1 MIRTT
6 PAIPFFARYSGRAW
20 ADLRLW
26 FATNTRAPVDK
37 NVASLDNLIK
47 RICIIGCGSIGSL
60 YAAHLAK
67 VAEVWAFVRRPEH
80 ADALN
85 KHGLRVS
92 GTHEF
97 HVKLSASHDPS
108 KLPQFDLGIVASKAT
123 QTAEAV
129 RPVAHLFKNG
139 AILSSQNG
147 LGGEEIIADLTKASV
162 IRATTFMSGT
172 RHSDTHVQYELY
184 TATWMGPF
192 EPRHTPFSFVK
203 EAADLIIAGGL
214 KAEALHD
221 ARPAQWSKLIFNASV
236 NAVSALTGL
245 PHSPHFADES
255 RPSSLGHLLH
265 KLIDEGKRVAQ
276 EAGVQLHEDPWEMNK
291 IGAMTNH
298 PPSMLYDV
306 RHELPTEVDFLSGA
320 IACEARRSGIP
331 APLHTAVY
339 QLIKGKEA
347 SWNYRNENKHA
358 VVENGVAH

>member
-1 MIRTT
+1 MKRT
-6 PAIPFFARYSGRAW
+6 
-20 ADLRLW
+20 
-26 FATNTRAPVDK
+26 
-37 NVASLDNLIK
+37 
-47 RICIIGCGSIGSL
+47 CIVGCGAIGSL
-60 YAAHLAK
+60 YAAHLAR
-67 VAEVWAFVRRPEH
+67 VAEVWAFVRREDH
-80 ADALN
+80 ALALN
-85 KHGLRVS
+85 RDGLRVS
-92 GTHEF
+92 GKHEF
-97 HVKLSASHDPS
+97 HVSLKATWRAAEVPDCDFAIVATKARQVQESFAPVGHHFDQGVVLSA
-108 KLPQFDLGIVASKAT
+108 
-123 QTAEAV
+123 
-129 RPVAHLFKNG
+129 
-139 AILSSQNG
+139 QNG
-147 LGGEEIIADLTKASV
+147 LGSEEIIAEHTRGQI

-172 RHSDTHVQYELY
+172 RHSDTHVQYELD